1 MINRRIVLSAA
12 AIAGLLAVPL
22 AAAAEPTEIN
32 FGIIST
38 ESTQNLRTQ
47 WDPLLAEMAKKTGL
61 KVNPFFASDYAG
73 IIEGM
78 RFGKVQVAWYGN
90 KSAMEAV
97 DRADGEVFAQT
108 VNPDGTQGYYGLL
121 LANAANNALNT
132 VDDALK
138 CDKSLTFGN
147 GDPNSTSGFLV
158 PSVFIFSAKGIDP
171 KSCYKT
177 VTNANHETN
186 AMAVANGQV
195 DIATNNTENMTRI
208 EENNPAA
215 FKKIKIIWRSPL
227 IPSDPIVWRKDL
239 DQATKDKLMTF
250 FMTYG
255 RQGQPEQVKAER
267 EVLKGLKWGPFRPS
281 SDAQLYPIRVLEI
294 TKSMNKVKSDSAM
307 SESEKEAKI
316 KELQAQK
323 ANYEKLMTELP
334 QS

>member
-1 MINRRIVLSAA
+1 MINRRTVLSAA
-12 AIAGLLAVPL
+12 AIAGVLALPL
-22 AAAAEPTEIN
+22 PATAEPTEIN

-38 ESTQNLRTQ
+38 ESTQNLKTQ
-47 WDPLLAEMAKKTGL
+47 WDPLLAEMVKKTGL
-61 KVNPFFASDYAG
+61 KINPFFASDYAG

-121 LANAANNALNT
+121 LANAANNGLNT

-195 DIATNNTENMTRI
+195 DIATNNTENMARI

-215 FKKIKIIWRSPL
+215 FKKIKIIWRSPF
-227 IPSDPIVWRKDL
+227 IPSDPIVWCKDL
-239 DQATKDKLMTF
+239 DQATKEKLMKF
-250 FMTYG
+250 VIAYG
-255 RQGQPEQVKAER
+255 RQGNTAEVETER
-267 EVLKGLKWGPFRPS
+267 
-281 SDAQLYPIRVLEI
+281 RV
-294 TKSMNKVKSDSAM
+294 
-307 SESEKEAKI
+307 
-316 KELQAQK
+316 
-323 ANYEKLMTELP
+323 
-334 QS
+334 